1 MELNQSYLSLQILD
15 QSLTVIEFTHG
26 GDDFIL
32 KSWSSLTLPVGTV
45 IGGEIKAPEILSQN
59 LKKLFAEA
67 KPEPITATEA
77 LLTVNNDLIFQHC
90 FRYPSS
96 LSEEEI
102 AAMIPRDAEKII
114 PFSPEETYWD
124 FKVQRCEGGEMEKN
138 KLRKAQFSSMPKSLA
153 RQYIS
158 LLAGLGLSIINLAG
172 SGEVYKTALLSK
184 LPACRSFVLLLE
196 VDYDCIRFF
205 LYEHNIIVYSKTL
218 RQGLKPFAQNL
229 KKNCDLDEVKIID
242 LLTSQNAE
250 ALSGKML
257 NQFLE
262 DFAATVADIV
272 KNLPLE
278 GGELSKILLWGNGL
292 KVPNLFYFL
301 SLVLKPE
308 PRVEILWRPITLT
321 PQIQANEAIVEHINK
336 NIVDFGV
343 VVSNAYNFVSNVAEL
358 ETVNLLPLEQ
368 RSETGHKIF
377 FSVINRLS
385 LLNIAFGL
393 VIIFLLA
400 YFSLQANF
408 ELIKLNKETQNFEKL
423 IYGERYFQIKKDIE
437 AFNAEIDYLY
447 GLTGKIRPLPAQT
460 TALLADYQGV
470 KVADLSYKRED
481 NTLRLAGRAESR
493 QILLNFKNQLQN
505 QLPDAKVES
514 PLANFDA
521 NADIAFSLKINL
533 P

>member
-15 QSLTVIEFTHG
+15 QSLTVIEFTN
-26 GDDFIL
+26 GDGAFVL
-32 KSWSSLTLPVGTV
+32 KSWNSLLLPVGTV
-45 IGGEIKAPEILSQN
+45 INGEIKSPAILAQN

-67 KPEPITATEA
+67 KPSPVTASEV

-90 FRYPSS
+90 FRYPAP

-114 PFSPEETYWD
+114 PFNQEETYWD
-124 FKVQRCEGGEMEKN
+124 FKIQRCESGGEEQN
-138 KLRKAQFSSMPKSLA
+138 KLRKAQFSSIPMAVA

-158 LLAGLGLSIINLAG
+158 LLADLGLSIINLAG

-184 LPACRSFVLLLE
+184 LPACRSFVLLIE
-196 VDYDCIRFF
+196 VDYDCTRFF

-218 RQGLKPFAQNL
+218 RQSLKHFAQNL
-229 KKNCDLDEVKIID
+229 KKNSDLDEAKIIG
-242 LLTSQNAE
+242 LLTSQNTE

-272 KNLPLE
+272 KKLPLE
-278 GGELSKILLWGNGL
+278 GGELAKILLWGNGL

-301 SLVLKPE
+301 SLVLKPK
-308 PRVEILWRPITLT
+308 PRVEILWQPITLT
-321 PQIQANEAIVEHINK
+321 PQIQANEAIVEEINN
-336 NIVDFGV
+336 NIVDFGI
-343 VVSNAYNFVSNVAEL
+343 VVSGAYNFVANVTEL

-368 RSETGHKIF
+368 RSEAGHKIF
-377 FSVINRLS
+377 FGVINKLS
-385 LLNIAFGL
+385 LLNIAFSL
-393 VIIFLLA
+393 VIVFLLA
-400 YFSLQANF
+400 YFSLQVNF
-408 ELIKLNKETQNFEKL
+408 EFVKLSKETQNFEKL

-437 AFNAEIDYLY
+437 SFNAEIDYLY
-447 GLTGKIRPLPAQT
+447 TLTGKIRPLPAQT
-460 TALLADYQGV
+460 TSLLADYQGV
-470 KVADLSYKRED
+470 TVEKLAYRRED
-481 NTLRLAGRAESR
+481 NTLRLAGKAQNR

-521 NADIAFSLKINL
+521 NADISFSLKINL